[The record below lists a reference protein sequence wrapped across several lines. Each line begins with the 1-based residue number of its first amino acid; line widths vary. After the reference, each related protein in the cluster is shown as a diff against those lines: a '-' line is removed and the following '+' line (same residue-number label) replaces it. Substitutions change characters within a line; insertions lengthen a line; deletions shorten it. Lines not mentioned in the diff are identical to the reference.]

1 MNTAATQ
8 IEREPASRR
17 APRDIH
23 ARLKHET
30 APEHAAI
37 EAATGVMNPHL
48 RLSAYRA
55 YLERT
60 LGFYE
65 PVEARL
71 AELGV
76 WEALGLDPAA
86 RQKVELIDRDIT
98 LLGGRKSLVPLCAA
112 PPQFQSLGEAI
123 GAAYVLE
130 GSTLGGRV
138 ISRHVQSCLGPHMP
152 RRFLECYG
160 AKTGENWQTFRG
172 AMARFAKTRELE
184 NELIGG
190 AKKTFVSFTRWL
202 NRV

>member
-1 MNTAATQ
+1 MTIAASH

-17 APRDIH
+17 TPRDIL

-30 APEHAAI
+30 APEHSAI
-37 EAATGVMNPHL
+37 EAATGVMNPCL
-48 RLSAYRA
+48 KLSDYRA

-60 LGFYE
+60 MGFYE

-76 WEALGLDPAA
+76 WEALGLDPAV
-86 RQKVELIDRDIT
+86 RQKIELLDRDIT
-98 LLGGRKSLVPLCAA
+98 LLGGQKSLVALCAS
-112 PPQFQSLGEAI
+112 PPQLASLGEAV

-138 ISRHVQSCLGPHMP
+138 ISRHVQGCLGPHMP

-160 AKTGENWQTFRG
+160 AKTGENWQTFRS
-172 AMARFAKTRELE
+172 ALSRFAKTRELE
-184 NELIGG
+184 NEVIAG
-190 AKKTFVSFTRWL
+190 AKKTFGSFTRWL
-202 NRV
+202 SRV

>member
-1 MNTAATQ
+1 MTIAATH

-17 APRDIH
+17 APRDIL
-23 ARLKHET
+23 ARLKQET
-30 APEHAAI
+30 APEHSAI
-37 EAATGVMNPHL
+37 EAATGVMNPRL
-48 RLSAYRA
+48 RLSDYRS

-60 LGFYE
+60 LGFYA

-86 RQKVELIDRDIT
+86 RQKVELLDRDIT
-98 LLGGRKSLVPLCAA
+98 LLGGQKSLVTLCSA
-112 PPQFQSLGEAI
+112 PPQLGSLGEAA

-138 ISRHVQSCLGPHMP
+138 ISRHVQGCLGPHMP

-172 AMARFAKTRELE
+172 ALSRFAKTRELE
-184 NELIGG
+184 NEVIAG
-190 AKKTFVSFTRWL
+190 AKKTFGSFTRWL
-202 NRV
+202 TQI